1 MSWDGNSKN
10 CTINHVYGIIE
21 FIGKNNK
28 RFDAILKLDIEN

>member
-10 CTINHVYGIIE
+10 CIINHIYGIIE

-28 RFDAILKLDIEN
+28 KI